1 MLARRIGCPEGGPA
15 DGIGTVADAILGERS
30 VVKTATSSAGCVN
43 GNRLP
48 IERRSSAGWS
58 GKNANQPVC
67 DEAVARNENRPSTWI
82 SPSRIFPRR
91 TFPQL
96 TLLWSGMSRQ
106 KFAGTRSALSAV
118 LSIVAVLSVL
128 IIFGAVAPQA
138 HAESASKDFKSG
150 QTAEARDDID
160 AAYNFYLKAFQKDPK
175 DGHYKTAYERLK
187 FSAAALHTK
196 RGEKLR
202 DQGDFVGAITEFMHS
217 LEIDP
222 SYELA
227 QQDIDA
233 TKRAMGKP
241 EERSETSVSTAELNE
256 LGEMSS
262 PVQLHPISNEPLTV
276 HSVEDSKI
284 IYQTVGKL
292 AGINVLFDPDY
303 NGKRIQVDL
312 SNVSLYDALHIIGT
326 ISGTFWRPITSNTIF
341 VAQNSRAKRTE
352 LDEQAVQTFYLS
364 NASQQNDLNDV
375 STALRNVLTNA
386 KIYGVPS
393 QNAIVMRATP
403 DELLLAQKLVNDL
416 DKARPEVVVDVAVLE
431 VNRNLMRQIGIQLPQ
446 TASVTITTPQTATS
460 TSTTT
465 TTTTGSTTTNNLTLN
480 NIAHLNANDFAVT
493 IGQAQANLLLS
504 DSDTKV
510 LENPRLRA
518 SDGQQATM
526 KIGSRIP
533 IATGSFSN
541 GVGGS
546 ALGGIG
552 AVQTQFQ
559 YIDVGVNIDM
569 KPTIHFNRDVTLKL
583 KIEISS
589 ESGQTTISGV
599 TEPIISQ
606 RTVDQV
612 IRLKEGEVN
621 LLGGLLDDEKDKSIS
636 GWPGLGEIPFLKYLF
651 STISTSR
658 IDDEIVFLLIPHVV
672 RAPELSPLNLETIDT
687 GTTSGFEIRRKPA
700 VLDGTVPQASVVPAS
715 AVPPSNAVAS
725 NAGSGGVTGQTAAVA
740 AGNALAAMHSQANT
754 NPGLPVALQLVAPAT
769 PQKVGSNFEVS
780 VNLNGGHDIFSVPM
794 QIQYDQNKLALID
807 AVPGNYLGGGD
818 GQAVALVHRDDGSGG
833 LAMTLSR
840 PPGVA
845 GVSGS
850 GQVCIM
856 TFQAKAPGEATIAIS
871 RPGAKNSAQQ
881 SLPVVGSQ
889 TTVHVQ

>member
-1 MLARRIGCPEGGPA
+1 MSRKKFP
-15 DGIGTVADAILGERS
+15 DMRS
-30 VVKTATSSAGCVN
+30 VVSA
-43 GNRLP
+43 
-48 IERRSSAGWS
+48 
-58 GKNANQPVC
+58 
-67 DEAVARNENRPSTWI
+67 
-82 SPSRIFPRR
+82 
-91 TFPQL
+91 
-96 TLLWSGMSRQ
+96 
-106 KFAGTRSALSAV
+106 ALCAAV
-118 LSIVAVLSVL
+118 LMALIVPSI
-128 IIFGAVAPQA
+128 APKV

-150 QTAEARDDID
+150 QAAEERDDID
-160 AAYNFYLKAFQKDPK
+160 AAYNFYLKAFQKDSK
-175 DGHYKTAYERLK
+175 DGRYKTSYERLK
-187 FSAAALHTK
+187 FSAAAMHTK

-202 DQGDFVGAITEFMHS
+202 DQGDFVGAMTEFMHA

-222 SYELA
+222 SQELA

-241 EERSETSVSTAELNE
+241 EVRSETSVTPTELNE

-262 PVQLHPISNEPLTV
+262 PVRLRPVSNEPITIS
-276 HSVEDSKI
+276 SVQDSKI
-284 IYQTVGKL
+284 IYETVGKL

-326 ISGTFWRPITSNTIF
+326 ISGTFWRPITANTIF
-341 VAQNSRAKRTE
+341 VAANTRAKRTE

-403 DELLLAQKLVNDL
+403 DELMLAQKLVNDL

-446 TASVTITTPQTATS
+446 TVSVSITTPTTTAST

-465 TTTTGSTTTNNLTLN
+465 TTTTGSTTSNNLTLN

-510 LENPRLRA
+510 LQNPRLRA
-518 SDGQQATM
+518 TDGQQATM

-569 KPTIHFNRDVTLKL
+569 KPTIHYNRDVTLKL

-589 ESGQTTISGV
+589 ESGSTTISGV

-612 IRLKEGEVN
+612 IRLREGEVN
-621 LLGGLLDDEKDKSIS
+621 LLGGLLDEEKDKSIS

-651 STISTSR
+651 STISTTK

-672 RAPELSPLNLETIDT
+672 RGAELTPLNLETIDT
-687 GTTSGFEIRRKPA
+687 GTTGGFEIRRKQA
-700 VLDGTVPQASVVPAS
+700 SEDGTAPQATSS
-715 AVPPSNAVAS
+715 AVPAASNAVAAAS
-725 NAGSGGVTGQTAAVA
+725 AGNGGVTGQTAAVA
-740 AGNALAAMHSQANT
+740 AGSALNAMRNQANS
-754 NPGLPVALQLVAPAT
+754 NPGTPVSLQLVAPPA

-780 VNLNGGHDIFSVPM
+780 VNLSGGHDIFSVPM
-794 QIQYDQNKLALID
+794 QVQYDQNKLTLINVD
-807 AVPGNYLGGGD
+807 AGNYLGGGD
-818 GQAVALVHRDDGSGG
+818 GQAVALVHRDDGNGG
-833 LAMTLSR
+833 VAISASR

-845 GVSGS
+845 GVNGN
-850 GQVCIM
+850 GQVCVL
-856 TFQAKAPGEATIAIS
+856 TFQAKAPGDATVAIT

-881 SLPVVGSQ
+881 SLPVSGSQ
-889 TTVHVQ
+889 ATVHIQ

>member
-1 MLARRIGCPEGGPA
+1 MLARRIGCL
-15 DGIGTVADAILGERS
+15 DGVPSSPVADAILGERS
-30 VVKTATSSAGCVN
+30 VLKSAGCHD
-43 GNRLP
+43 GNRP
-48 IERRSSAGWS
+48 PAWGGGSANRGRNNATGPVSGTAASQSGIRSSS
-58 GKNANQPVC
+58 L
-67 DEAVARNENRPSTWI
+67 I
-82 SPSRIFPRR
+82 SPSWNFPSRN
-91 TFPQL
+91 
-96 TLLWSGMSRQ
+96 LLWSGMSRQ
-106 KFAGTRSALSAV
+106 KFAGTGSTQSACLS
-118 LSIVAVLSVL
+118 VAVLAVL
-128 IIFGAVAPQA
+128 FIAVAAAPRA
-138 HAESASKDFKSG
+138 HAESASKDFKNG
-150 QTAEARDDID
+150 QTAEAKDDID

-175 DGHYKTAYERLK
+175 EGRYKVAYERLK
-187 FSAAALHTK
+187 FSAAAMHTK

-202 DQGDFVGAITEFMHS
+202 DQGDFVGAMTEFMHA
-217 LEIDP
+217 LEINP

-227 QQDIDA
+227 EQDIDA

-241 EERSETSVSTAELNE
+241 EVRQETSVDAEELNQ
-256 LGEMSS
+256 LSEMSS
-262 PVQLHPISNEPLTV
+262 PVQLRPSSNEPYTL

-303 NGKRIQVDL
+303 NGKRIPVDL
-312 SNVSLYDALHIIGT
+312 SNVSLYEALRIIGT
-326 ISGTFWRPITSNTIF
+326 ISGTFWRPITPNTIF
-341 VAQNSRAKRTE
+341 VAANTPAKRRE

-375 STALRNVLTNA
+375 STALRNVLSTNP
-386 KIYGVPS
+386 KVSVVPS
-393 QNAIVMRATP
+393 QNAIVMRGTP
-403 DELLLAQKLVNDL
+403 DELLMAQKLINDL
-416 DKARPEVVVDVAVLE
+416 DKARPEVVVDIAVLE
-431 VNRNLMRQIGIQLPQ
+431 VNKNVMRQIGIQLPQ
-446 TASVTITTPQTATS
+446 SASVSITTPTTTAST

-465 TTTTGSTTTNNLTLN
+465 TNTTGTTTTNNLTLN

-493 IGQAQANLLLS
+493 IGQAQANLLLN

-518 SDGQQATM
+518 SDGQQATL

-533 IATGSFSN
+533 TATGSFSN

-583 KIEISS
+583 KVEISS
-589 ESGQTTISGV
+589 VSGYVTISGV
-599 TEPIISQ
+599 QEPNLSQ

-612 IRLKEGEVN
+612 VRLREGEVN
-621 LLGGLLDDEKDKSIS
+621 LIGGLLDQEKDKTVS

-651 STISTSR
+651 STISTNR

-672 RAPELSPLNLETIDT
+672 RAQELTPLNLETIDT
-687 GTTSGFEIRRKPA
+687 GTTSGFELRRKPA
-700 VLDGTVPQASVVPAS
+700 APDGMAPQPGAPAS
-715 AVPPSNAVAS
+715 AAQPANTVAG
-725 NAGSGGVTGQTAAVA
+725 NAGGGGIPGQTAVVA
-740 AGNALAAMHSQANT
+740 AGNALAAMHKEAAANL
-754 NPGLPVALQLVAPAT
+754 GLPVALQLVAPPM

-780 VNLNGGHDIFSVPM
+780 INLNGGHDIFSVPL
-794 QIQYDQNKLALID
+794 QIQYDQNKLTLINVD
-807 AVPGNYLGGGD
+807 AGNYLGGGD

-833 LAMTLSR
+833 VAITASR

-845 GVSGS
+845 GVNGS
-850 GQVCIM
+850 GLVCNL
-856 TFQAKAPGEATIAIS
+856 TFQAKAPGEATIAIT

-881 SLPVVGSQ
+881 SLPVSGSQ
-889 TTVHVQ
+889 TTVHIQ

>member
-1 MLARRIGCPEGGPA
+1 MLARRIRCPEGGPA
-15 DGIGTVADAILGERS
+15 EKISPVADAILGERS
-30 VVKTATSSAGCVN
+30 VVKTATSSAGCAN

-48 IERRSSAGWS
+48 IGRRLSHGRCLKDTNEPVSGATGGGNRSSS
-58 GKNANQPVC
+58 
-67 DEAVARNENRPSTWI
+67 WI
-82 SPSRIFPRR
+82 SPSW
-91 TFPQL
+91 

-106 KFAGTRSALSAV
+106 KFADTRSILSA
-118 LSIVAVLSVL
+118 SLSVAIL
-128 IIFGAVAPQA
+128 SALFVIGAVAPKA
-138 HAESASKDFKSG
+138 RAESASKDFKDG

-160 AAYNFYLKAFQKDPK
+160 AAYNYYLKAFQKNPK
-175 DGHYKTAYERLK
+175 DGRYKTSYERVK

-202 DQGDFVGAITEFMHS
+202 DQGDFVGAMTEFMHA

-241 EERSETSVSTAELNE
+241 EVRQETSVDAAELNE

-262 PVQLHPISNEPLTV
+262 PVQLRPISNEPITV

-326 ISGTFWRPITSNTIF
+326 ISGTFWRPITANTIF
-341 VAQNSRAKRTE
+341 VAANTRAKRTE

-431 VNRNLMRQIGIQLPQ
+431 VNKNLMRQIGIQLPQ
-446 TASVTITTPQTATS
+446 TASVTITTPTTATS
-460 TSTTT
+460 TTTTT
-465 TTTTGSTTTNNLTLN
+465 TTTTGSTSTTNLTLN
-480 NIAHLNANDFAVT
+480 NLAHLNANDFAVT

-589 ESGQTTISGV
+589 ESGSTTISGV

-651 STISTSR
+651 STISTTK
-658 IDDEIVFLLIPHVV
+658 IDDEIVFLMIPHVV
-672 RAPELSPLNLETIDT
+672 RAPELTPLNLETIDT

-700 VLDGTVPQASVVPAS
+700 IDGATPQANAPAS
-715 AVPPSNAVAS
+715 AVPAANNVAS
-725 NAGSGGVTGQTAAVA
+725 IAGSGGVTGQTAAVA
-740 AGNALAAMHSQANT
+740 AGNALAAMHHEAVT
-754 NPGLPVALQLVAPAT
+754 NPGLPVSLQLVAPPT

-794 QIQYDQNKLALID
+794 QIQYDQNKLTLINVD
-807 AVPGNYLGGGD
+807 AGNYLGGGD

-833 LAMTLSR
+833 VAISASR

-845 GVSGS
+845 GINGS
-850 GQVCIM
+850 GQVCVM
-856 TFQAKAPGEATIAIS
+856 TFQAKAPGEATIAIT

-881 SLPVVGSQ
+881 SLPVTGSQ
-889 TTVHVQ
+889 TTVHIQ

>member
-1 MLARRIGCPEGGPA
+1 M
-15 DGIGTVADAILGERS
+15 
-30 VVKTATSSAGCVN
+30 
-43 GNRLP
+43 
-48 IERRSSAGWS
+48 
-58 GKNANQPVC
+58 
-67 DEAVARNENRPSTWI
+67 
-82 SPSRIFPRR
+82 
-91 TFPQL
+91 
-96 TLLWSGMSRQ
+96 
-106 KFAGTRSALSAV
+106 
-118 LSIVAVLSVL
+118 
-128 IIFGAVAPQA
+128 
-138 HAESASKDFKSG
+138 
-150 QTAEARDDID
+150 
-160 AAYNFYLKAFQKDPK
+160 
-175 DGHYKTAYERLK
+175 
-187 FSAAALHTK
+187 
-196 RGEKLR
+196 
-202 DQGDFVGAITEFMHS
+202 
-217 LEIDP
+217 
-222 SYELA
+222 
-227 QQDIDA
+227 
-233 TKRAMGKP
+233 
-241 EERSETSVSTAELNE
+241 
-256 LGEMSS
+256 
-262 PVQLHPISNEPLTV
+262 
-276 HSVEDSKI
+276 
-284 IYQTVGKL
+284 
-292 AGINVLFDPDY
+292 
-303 NGKRIQVDL
+303 
-312 SNVSLYDALHIIGT
+312 
-326 ISGTFWRPITSNTIF
+326 
-341 VAQNSRAKRTE
+341 
-352 LDEQAVQTFYLS
+352 QTFYLS

-431 VNRNLMRQIGIQLPQ
+431 VNKNLMRQIGIQLPQ
-446 TASVTITTPQTATS
+446 TASVTITTPTTATS

-518 SDGQQATM
+518 SDGQQATL

-589 ESGQTTISGV
+589 ESGSTTISGV

-651 STISTSR
+651 STISTTK

-672 RAPELSPLNLETIDT
+672 RAPELTPLNLETIDT

-700 VLDGTVPQASVVPAS
+700 ALDGTAPQASVVPAS

-740 AGNALAAMHSQANT
+740 AGNALNAMHQRGQYQSRTSGSAATGRSVRAAEGRQQLRGLDQSERRARYLLGADADPVRPEQAHADQRGCGELSGRRRRPGCGARPPRRRQRWRGHLRLAASGSCRSQRKW
-754 NPGLPVALQLVAPAT
+754 PGLR
-769 PQKVGSNFEVS
+769 
-780 VNLNGGHDIFSVPM
+780 HD
-794 QIQYDQNKLALID
+794 L
-807 AVPGNYLGGGD
+807 PGQG
-818 GQAVALVHRDDGSGG
+818 ARRCDDRHLPGPGRRT
-833 LAMTLSR
+833 ARNSR
-840 PPGVA
+840 SP
-845 GVSGS
+845 
-850 GQVCIM
+850 
-856 TFQAKAPGEATIAIS
+856 
-871 RPGAKNSAQQ
+871 
-881 SLPVVGSQ
+881 
-889 TTVHVQ
+889 

>member
-1 MLARRIGCPEGGPA
+1 MLARRKHCHQAAPFTETGA
-15 DGIGTVADAILGERS
+15 AVDAILGKRS
-30 VVKTATSSAGCVN
+30 VVKTTDLAAACGTLAVRSECPAGRKNN
-43 GNRLP
+43 GYPDEPVPGAALAAGD
-48 IERRSSAGWS
+48 RSSL
-58 GKNANQPVC
+58 
-67 DEAVARNENRPSTWI
+67 
-82 SPSRIFPRR
+82 R
-91 TFPQL
+91 TSF
-96 TLLWSGMSRQ
+96 LWSGMSRQ
-106 KFAGTRSALSAV
+106 KYSGMHWMVPAFLSIAFLAGLLFAGPAGPKAY
-118 LSIVAVLSVL
+118 
-128 IIFGAVAPQA
+128 
-138 HAESASKDFKSG
+138 AESAANDFKKG
-150 QTAEARDDID
+150 QAAEARDEID
-160 AAYNFYLKAFQKDPK
+160 DAYNFYLKAFQKEPK
-175 DGHYKTAYERLK
+175 NGRYKTSYERLK
-187 FSAAALHTK
+187 FSAAAMHTK

-202 DQGDFVGAITEFMHS
+202 DQGDFVGAMTEFMHT

-241 EERSETSVSTAELNE
+241 EERHETSIAPAEMSE
-256 LGEMSS
+256 MGEISS
-262 PVQLHPISNEPLTV
+262 PVQLRPISNEPITI

-303 NGKRIQVDL
+303 NGKRIPVDL
-312 SNVSLYDALHIIGT
+312 SNVSLYDALRIIGT
-326 ISGTFWRPITSNTIF
+326 ISGTFWHPITTNTIF
-341 VAQNSRAKRTE
+341 VAANTRAKRTE
-352 LDEQAVQTFYLS
+352 LDEEAVQTFYLS

-375 STALRNVLTNA
+375 STALRNVLTTGA

-393 QNAIVMRATP
+393 QNAIVMRGTP
-403 DELLLAQKLVNDL
+403 DELLLAQKLINDL

-446 TASVTITTPQTATS
+446 TATVTITTPTTATS

-465 TTTTGSTTTNNLTLN
+465 TTTTGSTTTNSLTLN
-480 NIAHLNANDFAVT
+480 NLAHLNANDFAVT

-518 SDGQQATM
+518 SDGQQATL

-589 ESGQTTISGV
+589 ESGSTTISGV

-621 LLGGLLDDEKDKSIS
+621 LLGGLLDKEKDKSVS
-636 GWPGLGEIPFLKYLF
+636 GWPGLGEIPFIKYLF
-651 STISTSR
+651 STVSTTNV
-658 IDDEIVFLLIPHVV
+658 DDEIVFLLIPHVV
-672 RAPELSPLNLETIDT
+672 RAADLSPLNLEEVDT
-687 GTTSGFEIRRKPA
+687 GTGSAIEIRRKPA
-700 VLDGTVPQASVVPAS
+700 SEDGAASQQAAPSVPGPNS
-715 AVPPSNAVAS
+715 AAR
-725 NAGSGGVTGQTAAVA
+725 NAGNGGVTGQTAAVA
-740 AGNALAAMHSQANT
+740 AGNALNAMRQEANT
-754 NPGLPVALQLVAPAT
+754 NPGLPVSLQLVTPPV
-769 PQKVGSNFEVS
+769 PQKVGGSFLVRVDLS
-780 VNLNGGHDIFSVPM
+780 GGHDVFSVPM
-794 QIQYDQNKLALID
+794 QLQYDQSKLTLINVD
-807 AVPGNYLGGGD
+807 SGSFLGGD
-818 GQAVALVHRDDGSGG
+818 GQSVALVHRDDGSGG
-833 LAMTLSR
+833 VAISAAR

-845 GVSGS
+845 GVNGS
-850 GQVCIM
+850 GTVCVM
-856 TFQAKAPGEATIAIS
+856 MFQAKAAGDASIS
-871 RPGAKNSAQQ
+871 ITRPGAKNSAQQ
-881 SLPVVGSQ
+881 SLPVTGSQ
-889 TTVHVQ
+889 ATIHIQ

>member
-1 MLARRIGCPEGGPA
+1 M
-15 DGIGTVADAILGERS
+15 
-30 VVKTATSSAGCVN
+30 
-43 GNRLP
+43 
-48 IERRSSAGWS
+48 
-58 GKNANQPVC
+58 
-67 DEAVARNENRPSTWI
+67 
-82 SPSRIFPRR
+82 
-91 TFPQL
+91 
-96 TLLWSGMSRQ
+96 
-106 KFAGTRSALSAV
+106 SAV
-118 LSIVAVLSVL
+118 LSVAFL
-128 IIFGAVAPQA
+128 IFFVITGAAPKA
-138 HAESASKDFKSG
+138 HAESASKDFKEG
-150 QTAEARDDID
+150 QTAEAKDDID

-175 DGHYKTAYERLK
+175 EGRYKTSYERLK
-187 FSAAALHTK
+187 FSAASLHTK

-202 DQGDFVGAITEFMHS
+202 DQGDFVGAMTEFMHA

-222 SYELA
+222 AFELA

-241 EERSETSVSTAELNE
+241 EFRQETSVGPAELSE
-256 LGEMSS
+256 MGEMSS
-262 PVQLHPISNEPLTV
+262 PVLLRPISNEPLTV

-312 SNVSLYDALHIIGT
+312 SNVTLYDALRIIGT
-326 ISGTFWRPITSNTIF
+326 ISGTFWRPITANTIF
-341 VAQNSRAKRTE
+341 VAANTRQKRTE
-352 LDEQAVQTFYLS
+352 LEEQAVQTFYLS

-431 VNRNLMRQIGIQLPQ
+431 VNKNVMRQIGIQLPQ
-446 TASVTITTPQTATS
+446 TATVTLTTPTTA

-465 TTTTGSTTTNNLTLN
+465 TTTTTPTGSTSTTNLTLN
-480 NIAHLNANDFAVT
+480 NLAHLNANDFAVT

-518 SDGQQATM
+518 SDGQQATL

-583 KIEISS
+583 KIEVSS
-589 ESGQTTISGV
+589 ESGSTTISGV

-612 IRLKEGEVN
+612 IRLREGEVN
-621 LLGGLLDDEKDKSIS
+621 LLGGLLDEEKDKSIS

-651 STISTSR
+651 STISTTK

-672 RAPELSPLNLETIDT
+672 RAADLTPLNLETIDT
-687 GTTSGFEIRRKPA
+687 GTGTAFEIRRKPA
-700 VLDGTVPQASVVPAS
+700 IDGAAPQASSPAS
-715 AVPPSNAVAS
+715 GVPPANTVAS

-740 AGNALAAMHSQANT
+740 AGNALNAMHQEANT
-754 NPGLPVALQLVAPAT
+754 NPGLPVALQLVAPSA

-794 QIQYDQNKLALID
+794 QIQYDQTKLTLINVD
-807 AVPGNYLGGGD
+807 AGNYLGGGD

-833 LAMTLSR
+833 VAISASR

-845 GVSGS
+845 GVNGN
-850 GQVCIM
+850 GQVCVM
-856 TFQAKAPGEATIAIS
+856 TFQAKAAGDATIAIS
-871 RPGAKNSAQQ
+871 RPGAKNSALQ
-881 SLPVVGSQ
+881 SLPVTGSQ
-889 TTVHVQ
+889 ATVHMQ

>member
-1 MLARRIGCPEGGPA
+1 
-15 DGIGTVADAILGERS
+15 
-30 VVKTATSSAGCVN
+30 
-43 GNRLP
+43 
-48 IERRSSAGWS
+48 
-58 GKNANQPVC
+58 
-67 DEAVARNENRPSTWI
+67 
-82 SPSRIFPRR
+82 
-91 TFPQL
+91 
-96 TLLWSGMSRQ
+96 MSRLRF
-106 KFAGTRSALSAV
+106 KGTGST
-118 LSIVAVLSVL
+118 LSIRLFAAALAFLSVC
-128 IIFGAVAPQA
+128 GVVAPA
-138 HAESASKDFKSG
+138 ARAESAAKDFKSG
-150 QTAEARDDID
+150 QAAEAADDID
-160 AAYNFYLKAFQKDPK
+160 RAYAAYLKAFQRDPK
-175 DGHYKTAYERLK
+175 NGRFKTAYERTR

-196 RGEKLR
+196 RGENLR
-202 DQGDFVGAITEFMHS
+202 GQGDNVGAMTEFMRA

-227 QQDIDA
+227 AQDIDA

-241 EERSETSVSTAELNE
+241 EVRQETSVDAAELNE
-256 LGEMSS
+256 MGEMSS
-262 PVQLHPISNEPLTV
+262 PVQLRPISNEPITI

-303 NGKRIQVDL
+303 VGKRIPVDL

-341 VAQNSRAKRTE
+341 VAANTRTKRTE
-352 LDEQAVQTFYLS
+352 LDDQAVQTFYLA

-375 STALRNVLTNA
+375 STALRNVFTQGA

-393 QNAIVMRATP
+393 QNAIVMRGTP

-431 VNRNLMRQIGIQLPQ
+431 VNRNKMRQIGVQLPQ
-446 TASVTITTPQTATS
+446 TVSVSITTPTTTDT

-465 TTTTGSTTTNNLTLN
+465 TTTTSGTTSSDNLTLN
-480 NIAHLNANDFAVT
+480 NLAHLNANDFAVT

-510 LENPRLRA
+510 LQNPRLRA
-518 SDGQQATM
+518 SDGQQATL

-569 KPTIHFNRDVTLKL
+569 KPTIHYNRDVTLKL

-589 ESGQTTISGV
+589 ESGSTTISGV

-651 STISTSR
+651 STVSTTK

-672 RAPELSPLNLETIDT
+672 RAPELTPLNLETIDT
-687 GTTSGFEIRRKPA
+687 GTTNSFELRRKAA
-700 VLDGTVPQASVVPAS
+700 VPDGAAPQAASPAS
-715 AVPPSNAVAS
+715 AAPPANALAS
-725 NAGSGGVTGQTAAVA
+725 NAGGAGIPGQSAAVA
-740 AGNALAAMHSQANT
+740 AGNALAAMRQQAGA
-754 NPGLPVALQLVAPAT
+754 NPGSASQGAASLGAANQGAANLGAANLGVPVALQLVAPSAA
-769 PQKVGSNFEVS
+769 QKVGSNFEVS
-780 VNLNGGHDIFSVPM
+780 VNLSGGRDIFSVPM
-794 QIQYDQNKLALID
+794 QIQYDQSKLTLINVD
-807 AVPGNYLGGGD
+807 AGNYLGGGD

-833 LAMTLSR
+833 VAITASR

-845 GVSGS
+845 GVNGS
-850 GQVCIM
+850 GQVCVM
-856 TFQAKAPGEATIAIS
+856 TFQAKAPGEAAIAIT

-881 SLPVVGSQ
+881 SLAVGGSQ
-889 TTVHVQ
+889 TTVHIQ